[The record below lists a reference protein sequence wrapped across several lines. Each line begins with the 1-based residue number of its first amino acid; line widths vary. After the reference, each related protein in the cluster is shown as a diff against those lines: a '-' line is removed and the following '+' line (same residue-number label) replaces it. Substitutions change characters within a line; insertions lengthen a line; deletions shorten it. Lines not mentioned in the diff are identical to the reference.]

1 MLGATFGKLV
11 NLLRG
16 SLKKQ
21 DTYFRKAIPVNKHVA
36 VALWRLANGNSVRTS
51 RILAVRMSTT
61 VEIANKLREMLVV
74 N

>member
-21 DTYFRKAIPVNKHVA
+21 DTYFRKAIPLNKHVA
-36 VALWRLANGNSVRTS
+36 VALWRLAME
-51 RILAVRMSTT
+51 ILLEQV
-61 VEIANKLREMLVV
+61 KF
-74 N
+74 